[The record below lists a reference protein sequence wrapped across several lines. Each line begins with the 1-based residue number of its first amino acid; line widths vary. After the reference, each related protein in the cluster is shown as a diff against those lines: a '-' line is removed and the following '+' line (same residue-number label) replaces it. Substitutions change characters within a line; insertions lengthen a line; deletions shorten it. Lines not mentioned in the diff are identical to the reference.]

1 MPEIPIPLNRRPIM
15 GESTGELTFERVWTM
30 FQETDRKFQET
41 DRRFQET
48 DRKLREMAEE
58 RDREFQ
64 KMALKTDREIEKVNK
79 AIGRLGNKI
88 GELIEHLMGADIV
101 HKFNAFGYVFTKAGR
116 RIIYRDHAGR
126 FLTEVDILLEN
137 GEYALAVEVKTDIST
152 EDIKDHVQRMVVL
165 RSYAEERRDARR
177 YIGAVAGGIVREPV
191 RDYALKNGFY
201 VIEQSGDTIR
211 IRKPE
216 APDEVR
222 IW

>member
-1 MPEIPIPLNRRPIM
+1 MTLP
-15 GESTGELTFERVWTM
+15 
-30 FQETDRKFQET
+30 
-41 DRRFQET
+41 
-48 DRKLREMAEE
+48 
-58 RDREFQ
+58 
-64 KMALKTDREIEKVNK
+64 ALKGGVSSFCKVWILCGFNTHTNNIFSAFETALKLPRRKAGSWVLNPLANK

-88 GELIEHLMGADIV
+88 GELIEHFMAADIV
-101 HKFNAFGYVFTKAGR
+101 HKFNTLGYVFTKAGR

-152 EDIKDHVQRMVVL
+152 EDIKDHVQRMAIL
-165 RSYAEERRDARR
+165 RSYAEERRDTRR

-201 VIEQSGDTIR
+201 VIEQSGETIR

-216 APDEVR
+216 APNQIK